1 MGKCLY
7 CIFIT
12 QVQHHLYNT
21 CFYFL
26 GVQGIIQAYQNCI
39 PQVELWGPTNT
50 APIIYHVARFAAAA
64 QQEEGTKGAHVGIE
78 IVLDSRCVN

>member
-1 MGKCLY
+1 MGSCLY
-7 CIFIT
+7 HIFIT
-12 QVQHHLYNT
+12 QVKHHLYNT
-21 CFYFL
+21 FFYFL

-64 QQEEGTKGAHVGIE
+64 QQEEGTKGAHVRIK
-78 IVLDSRCVN
+78 IVFDSRGVN